1 MIQVVER
8 TFSVIKL
15 LSLDNGVS
23 LDALAK
29 STGINKGTLCN
40 ILKTL
45 VELGYVEKSGTG
57 SYLISKNFYAL
68 SYPQFR
74 KDIIRDKAEICVK
87 SISDSTKESCAAAK
101 LTDEGEIE
109 VISQAQ
115 FKRGV
120 MVNVEVYTKLSL
132 YHSVTGRILLA
143 YSDEKKL
150 KRIVD
155 IHGYPKEEWDN
166 IDSWKK
172 LQKAI
177 EKIRKDEIAIM
188 ENKALEIKAFAVPVV
203 SHKQGVCL
211 SLGLT
216 VPLMRMDEKLVLKS
230 LRENQSKLKTEI
242 ESI

>member
-1 MIQVVER
+1 MIQVIER

-29 STGINKGTLCN
+29 STSMNKGTLCN

-45 VELGYVEKSGTG
+45 IELGYVAKSGTG

-68 SYPQFR
+68 SYPQFK
-74 KDIIRDKAEICVK
+74 KDIIRDKAEVCVK
-87 SISDSTKESCAAAK
+87 SISDNTKESCAAAK

-109 VISQAQ
+109 IVSQAQ

-120 MVNVEVYTKLSL
+120 MVNAEVYTKLSL
-132 YHSVTGRILLA
+132 FHSVTGRVLLA
-143 YSDEKKL
+143 YADEAKL

-155 IHGYPKEEWDN
+155 IHGFPKKEWDS
-166 IDSWKK
+166 IDSWEK

-177 EKIRKDEIAIM
+177 AKIKKNGIAIM
-188 ENKALEIKAFAVPVV
+188 ENKELEIKAFAVPVV
-203 SHKQGVCL
+203 CQQQGICL

-216 VPLMRMDEKLVLKS
+216 VPLMRLDERLVLNS
-230 LRENQSKLKTEI
+230 LRENQNRLGEEI
-242 ESI
+242 STI